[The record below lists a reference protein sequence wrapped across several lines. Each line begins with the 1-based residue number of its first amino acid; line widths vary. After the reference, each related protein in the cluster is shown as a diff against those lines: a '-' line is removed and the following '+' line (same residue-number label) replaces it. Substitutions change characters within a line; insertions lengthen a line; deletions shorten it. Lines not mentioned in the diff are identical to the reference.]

1 MAPHVKGAPAALVTN
16 QAKQFNLPNLP
27 PTVNFNNNGTF
38 DMNFITQ
45 TLQQTILALSML
57 TQHIEKYSPDIIL
70 VQEAKL
76 RPIHNIRIANCT
88 SYRNDCVADGHAA
101 GGGTLILIKNSIN
114 HFNPPIPQLQ
124 YSEATIVTIN
134 PPNFNPLTII
144 SIYIPPSS
152 DNRLFTLD
160 IEILRTVGMNEV
172 HCKMCNSGLDM
183 QVLKGKSGLA
193 ITFVLKCFAC
203 PYRVEFSSSN
213 FHEGTQIATI
223 NTRFVYA
230 MRSIGKGAE
239 AGRMFCGVMNLPQPP
254 TRFAPY
260 AVAVDGTWQKRGYT
274 SLNGVVTVTSIDT
287 GKVID
292 VDILSKYC
300 ACKNLPF
307 HEKDCKRNY
316 VGSSGAMEIQGASK
330 IFQRS
335 LSLHNARYITYL
347 GDGDCK
353 ANEYPIEK
361 LECIGHVMKRMGTR
375 LHRLKAQLKG
385 QILSDGKCLSGKNR
399 LTEHEID
406 NLQSYYGS
414 AIRRNHSSVQ
424 NMRQAIW
431 AIFLHKLSTDEY
443 PQHGFC
449 PIGEDSWCGF
459 KKAEASGKSYK
470 HKNSLPVAVVEAMR
484 PIFRDLSHP
493 DLLKKCLHG
502 KTQNPNESF
511 HNVVWSGVPK
521 ATFVQIETLSL
532 GVYDAVCSF
541 NDGNVSKLKMLQKMG
556 VEPGEFSVSAMKLL
570 DRERLMKAIYAFSGR
585 SKKIRKDKR
594 RKRKKEEDNIKK
606 NKRLSTSHPL
616 LRLTEKIAFGFQ
628 RGRSTGAVFLD
639 IQKAFDRVWIG
650 GLIYKLIINNFPFA
664 LIHIINSYLTNRSY
678 QVRVKDSLSNVY
690 NVNIGALQGNLL
702 GPIIFNIY
710 INDIP
715 THPQTSLNI
724 YADDTAI
731 ATTYKNHKYIT
742 KQLNNHLML
751 LEI

>member
-1 MAPHVKGAPAALVTN
+1 MPRLQKVFKKRKGKYYPRKNTINSKVSTTDCKLNA
-16 QAKQFNLPNLP
+16 QAEHAHDSKQSCAKEKKIPDLNESFSSFGDSVGILNAIMNLN
-27 PTVNFNNNGTF
+27 
-38 DMNFITQ
+38 
-45 TLQQTILALSML
+45 ILAFVF
-57 TQHIEKYSPDIIL
+57 K
-70 VQEAKL
+70 
-76 RPIHNIRIANCT
+76 
-88 SYRNDCVADGHAA
+88 
-101 GGGTLILIKNSIN
+101 
-114 HFNPPIPQLQ
+114 
-124 YSEATIVTIN
+124 
-134 PPNFNPLTII
+134 
-144 SIYIPPSS
+144 
-152 DNRLFTLD
+152 
-160 IEILRTVGMNEV
+160 NEV

-223 NTRFVYA
+223 NARFVYA

-260 AVAVDGTWQKRGYT
+260 CKRILNAAKLVYEDSIQNAAKEAICENEGNKNIAVAVDGTWQKRGYT

-335 LSLHNARYITYL
+335 LSLHNARYITYF

-353 ANEYPIEK
+353 AFD
-361 LECIGHVMKRMGTR
+361 
-375 LHRLKAQLKG
+375 A
-385 QILSDGKCLSGKNR
+385 
-399 LTEHEID
+399 
-406 NLQSYYGS
+406 SYYGS

-511 HNVVWSGVPK
+511 HNVVWSRVPK

-585 SKKIRKDKR
+585 SKKIRKDK
-594 RKRKKEEDNIKK
+594 KKKKKE
-606 NKRLSTSHPL
+606 R
-616 LRLTEKIAFGFQ
+616 R
-628 RGRSTGAVFLD
+628 R
-639 IQKAFDRVWIG
+639 
-650 GLIYKLIINNFPFA
+650 
-664 LIHIINSYLTNRSY
+664 
-678 QVRVKDSLSNVY
+678 
-690 NVNIGALQGNLL
+690 
-702 GPIIFNIY
+702 
-710 INDIP
+710 
-715 THPQTSLNI
+715 
-724 YADDTAI
+724 
-731 ATTYKNHKYIT
+731 
-742 KQLNNHLML
+742 
-751 LEI
+751 

>member
-1 MAPHVKGAPAALVTN
+1 MLKLNMHMIQSSHVQKKKKIPDLNESFSSFGDSVGILNAIM
-16 QAKQFNLPNLP
+16 NLN
-27 PTVNFNNNGTF
+27 
-38 DMNFITQ
+38 
-45 TLQQTILALSML
+45 ILAFVF
-57 TQHIEKYSPDIIL
+57 K
-70 VQEAKL
+70 
-76 RPIHNIRIANCT
+76 
-88 SYRNDCVADGHAA
+88 
-101 GGGTLILIKNSIN
+101 
-114 HFNPPIPQLQ
+114 
-124 YSEATIVTIN
+124 
-134 PPNFNPLTII
+134 
-144 SIYIPPSS
+144 
-152 DNRLFTLD
+152 
-160 IEILRTVGMNEV
+160 NEV

-254 TRFAPY
+254 TRFSPY
-260 AVAVDGTWQKRGYT
+260 GKRILNAAKLVYEDSIQNAAKEAICEREGNKNIAVAVDGTWRKRGYT

-287 GKVID
+287 G
-292 VDILSKYC
+292 
-300 ACKNLPF
+300 
-307 HEKDCKRNY
+307 
-316 VGSSGAMEIQGASK
+316 
-330 IFQRS
+330 
-335 LSLHNARYITYL
+335 
-347 GDGDCK
+347 DGDCK
-353 ANEYPIEK
+353 AFDAVKKKNIYGNEYPIEK

-375 LHRLKAQLKG
+375 LRRLKAQLKG
-385 QILSDGKCLSGKNR
+385 QILSDAVFRICGKLSGPF
-399 LTEHEID
+399 
-406 NLQSYYGS
+406 
-414 AIRRNHSSVQ
+414 
-424 NMRQAIW
+424 
-431 AIFLHKLSTDEY
+431 FLHKLSTDEY

-511 HNVVWSGVPK
+511 HNVVWSRVPK

-585 SKKIRKDKR
+585 SKKISKDKR

-606 NKRLSTSHPL
+606 NKV
-616 LRLTEKIAFGFQ
+616 K
-628 RGRSTGAVFLD
+628 TGYSAGSF
-639 IQKAFDRVWIG
+639 
-650 GLIYKLIINNFPFA
+650 
-664 LIHIINSYLTNRSY
+664 
-678 QVRVKDSLSNVY
+678 
-690 NVNIGALQGNLL
+690 
-702 GPIIFNIY
+702 
-710 INDIP
+710 
-715 THPQTSLNI
+715 
-724 YADDTAI
+724 
-731 ATTYKNHKYIT
+731 
-742 KQLNNHLML
+742 
-751 LEI
+751 

>member
-1 MAPHVKGAPAALVTN
+1 MLSCKVAAVSTTDCKLNAQAEHAHDSKQSCAKVKKIPDLNESFSSFGDSVGILNAIM
-16 QAKQFNLPNLP
+16 NLN
-27 PTVNFNNNGTF
+27 
-38 DMNFITQ
+38 
-45 TLQQTILALSML
+45 ILAFVF
-57 TQHIEKYSPDIIL
+57 K
-70 VQEAKL
+70 
-76 RPIHNIRIANCT
+76 
-88 SYRNDCVADGHAA
+88 
-101 GGGTLILIKNSIN
+101 
-114 HFNPPIPQLQ
+114 
-124 YSEATIVTIN
+124 
-134 PPNFNPLTII
+134 
-144 SIYIPPSS
+144 
-152 DNRLFTLD
+152 
-160 IEILRTVGMNEV
+160 NEV

-254 TRFAPY
+254 TRFSPY

-287 GKVID
+287 GK
-292 VDILSKYC
+292 
-300 ACKNLPF
+300 
-307 HEKDCKRNY
+307 
-316 VGSSGAMEIQGASK
+316 
-330 IFQRS
+330 
-335 LSLHNARYITYL
+335 
-347 GDGDCK
+347 
-353 ANEYPIEK
+353 
-361 LECIGHVMKRMGTR
+361 
-375 LHRLKAQLKG
+375 
-385 QILSDGKCLSGKNR
+385 
-399 LTEHEID
+399 
-406 NLQSYYGS
+406 SYYGS
-414 AIRRNHSSVQ
+414 AIRRNYSSVQ

-493 DLLKKCLHG
+493 DLLKNVCMEKH
-502 KTQNPNESF
+502 KTRMKVF
-511 HNVVWSGVPK
+511 HNVVWSRVPK

-606 NKRLSTSHPL
+606 NK
-616 LRLTEKIAFGFQ
+616 I
-628 RGRSTGAVFLD
+628 
-639 IQKAFDRVWIG
+639 
-650 GLIYKLIINNFPFA
+650 
-664 LIHIINSYLTNRSY
+664 
-678 QVRVKDSLSNVY
+678 VRVHYFVRGGFVGYRSRASSKHLSPHLPVGSLDSSGGSNRVCAASE
-690 NVNIGALQGNLL
+690 VARVGVESTKK
-702 GPIIFNIY
+702 
-710 INDIP
+710 P
-715 THPQTSLNI
+715 TPDVVVVFET
-724 YADDTAI
+724 
-731 ATTYKNHKYIT
+731 
-742 KQLNNHLML
+742 
-751 LEI
+751 

>member
-1 MAPHVKGAPAALVTN
+1 M
-16 QAKQFNLPNLP
+16 NLN
-27 PTVNFNNNGTF
+27 
-38 DMNFITQ
+38 
-45 TLQQTILALSML
+45 ILAFVF
-57 TQHIEKYSPDIIL
+57 K
-70 VQEAKL
+70 
-76 RPIHNIRIANCT
+76 
-88 SYRNDCVADGHAA
+88 
-101 GGGTLILIKNSIN
+101 
-114 HFNPPIPQLQ
+114 
-124 YSEATIVTIN
+124 
-134 PPNFNPLTII
+134 
-144 SIYIPPSS
+144 
-152 DNRLFTLD
+152 
-160 IEILRTVGMNEV
+160 NEV

-254 TRFAPY
+254 TRFSPY
-260 AVAVDGTWQKRGYT
+260 GKRILNAAKLVYEDSIQNAAKEAICENEGNKNIAVAVDGTWQKRGYT
-274 SLNGVVTVTSIDT
+274 SLNGVVTVTRALIQ
-287 GKVID
+287 
-292 VDILSKYC
+292 
-300 ACKNLPF
+300 
-307 HEKDCKRNY
+307 DCKRNY

-347 GDGDCK
+347 GDGNCK
-353 ANEYPIEK
+353 AFDVVKKKNIYGNEYPIEN

-375 LHRLKAQLKG
+375 LRRLKAQLKG

-470 HKNSLPVAVVEAMR
+470 HKHSLPVAVVEAMR

-511 HNVVWSGVPK
+511 HNVVWSCVPK

-606 NKRLSTSHPL
+606 NKV
-616 LRLTEKIAFGFQ
+616 K
-628 RGRSTGAVFLD
+628 TGYSAGSF
-639 IQKAFDRVWIG
+639 
-650 GLIYKLIINNFPFA
+650 
-664 LIHIINSYLTNRSY
+664 
-678 QVRVKDSLSNVY
+678 
-690 NVNIGALQGNLL
+690 
-702 GPIIFNIY
+702 
-710 INDIP
+710 
-715 THPQTSLNI
+715 
-724 YADDTAI
+724 
-731 ATTYKNHKYIT
+731 
-742 KQLNNHLML
+742 
-751 LEI
+751 

>member
-1 MAPHVKGAPAALVTN
+1 MPRLQKVFKKRKGKYYPRKNTINSKVSTTDYKLNA
-16 QAKQFNLPNLP
+16 QAEHAHDSKQSCAKEKKISHLNESFSSFGDSVGILNAIMNLN
-27 PTVNFNNNGTF
+27 
-38 DMNFITQ
+38 
-45 TLQQTILALSML
+45 ILAFVF
-57 TQHIEKYSPDIIL
+57 K
-70 VQEAKL
+70 
-76 RPIHNIRIANCT
+76 
-88 SYRNDCVADGHAA
+88 
-101 GGGTLILIKNSIN
+101 
-114 HFNPPIPQLQ
+114 
-124 YSEATIVTIN
+124 
-134 PPNFNPLTII
+134 
-144 SIYIPPSS
+144 
-152 DNRLFTLD
+152 
-160 IEILRTVGMNEV
+160 NEV

-203 PYRVEFSSSN
+203 PYRVELSSSN

-254 TRFAPY
+254 TRFSPY
-260 AVAVDGTWQKRGYT
+260 GKRILNAAKLVYEDSIQNSAKEAICKTEGNKNIAVAVDGTWQKRGYT

-353 ANEYPIEK
+353 AFDAVKKKNIYGNEYPIEK

-375 LHRLKAQLKG
+375 LRRLKAQLKG

-459 KKAEASGKSYK
+459 KRLK
-470 HKNSLPVAVVEAMR
+470 HQALP
-484 PIFRDLSHP
+484 
-493 DLLKKCLHG
+493 
-502 KTQNPNESF
+502 
-511 HNVVWSGVPK
+511 
-521 ATFVQIETLSL
+521 
-532 GVYDAVCSF
+532 
-541 NDGNVSKLKMLQKMG
+541 
-556 VEPGEFSVSAMKLL
+556 
-570 DRERLMKAIYAFSGR
+570 
-585 SKKIRKDKR
+585 
-594 RKRKKEEDNIKK
+594 
-606 NKRLSTSHPL
+606 
-616 LRLTEKIAFGFQ
+616 
-628 RGRSTGAVFLD
+628 
-639 IQKAFDRVWIG
+639 
-650 GLIYKLIINNFPFA
+650 
-664 LIHIINSYLTNRSY
+664 
-678 QVRVKDSLSNVY
+678 
-690 NVNIGALQGNLL
+690 
-702 GPIIFNIY
+702 
-710 INDIP
+710 
-715 THPQTSLNI
+715 TSLNSVNKRTGEGCNTLDALVKSVRI
-724 YADDTAI
+724 LTVKVPNRPEERVQMLLGAEVFYE
-731 ATTYKNHKYIT
+731 
-742 KQLNNHLML
+742 LML
-751 LEI
+751 PGQFKMKGSNVTFQNTVFGFIVSGSTSKDAKGKEHCGFIQAADNLEHSVKKFCEIENVEIDSVKNSELDICEKHFKNTHSRDDQGR

>member
-1 MAPHVKGAPAALVTN
+1 MPRLQKVFKKRKGKYYPRKNTINSKVSTTDCKLNA
-16 QAKQFNLPNLP
+16 QAEHAHDSKQSCAKEKKIHDLNESFSSFGDSVCILNAIMNLN
-27 PTVNFNNNGTF
+27 
-38 DMNFITQ
+38 
-45 TLQQTILALSML
+45 ILAFVF
-57 TQHIEKYSPDIIL
+57 K
-70 VQEAKL
+70 
-76 RPIHNIRIANCT
+76 
-88 SYRNDCVADGHAA
+88 
-101 GGGTLILIKNSIN
+101 
-114 HFNPPIPQLQ
+114 
-124 YSEATIVTIN
+124 
-134 PPNFNPLTII
+134 
-144 SIYIPPSS
+144 
-152 DNRLFTLD
+152 
-160 IEILRTVGMNEV
+160 NEV

-203 PYRVEFSSSN
+203 PYSVEFSSN

-260 AVAVDGTWQKRGYT
+260 GKRILNAAKLVYEDSIQNAAKEAICENEGNKNIAVAVDGTWQKRGYT

-330 IFQRS
+330 SFQRS

-353 ANEYPIEK
+353 AFDAVKKKNIYGNEYPIEK
-361 LECIGHVMKRMGTR
+361 LECIGHVIKRMGTR
-375 LHRLKAQLKG
+375 LRRLKAQLKG

-399 LTEHEID
+399 LTEHKID

-431 AIFLHKLSTDEY
+431 AIFCISSQLMNILNMVFV
-443 PQHGFC
+443 P
-449 PIGEDSWCGF
+449 
-459 KKAEASGKSYK
+459 SGKI
-470 HKNSLPVAVVEAMR
+470 HGV
-484 PIFRDLSHP
+484 DLKRLTH
-493 DLLKKCLHG
+493 
-502 KTQNPNESF
+502 
-511 HNVVWSGVPK
+511 
-521 ATFVQIETLSL
+521 QIETLSL

-541 NDGNVSKLKMLQKMG
+541 NDGNVSRLKMLQKMG

-606 NKRLSTSHPL
+606 NKALYRLPL
-616 LRLTEKIAFGFQ
+616 ITALWD
-628 RGRSTGAVFLD
+628 TGAEKSFISEEVYLKYFSYRPR
-639 IQKAFDRVWIG
+639 QKTKDRVVTAQEATCCHLGRVELQIRIREFQKTWEFHILNKMQYQCILG
-650 GLIYKLIINNFPFA
+650 IDFMKESKLTLDFDQKSLTIHDNQIKQLQKIESGLFSDQTEIT
-664 LIHIINSYLTNRSY
+664 HILYHEIDTGDKGPVVSRPYRY
-678 QVRVKDSLSNVY
+678 DRVKQGIIDYHIEKMLQEDTIRLIQSPYSSPVVLTRKNNGLPPDSPEEY
-690 NVNIGALQGNLL
+690 RFEID
-702 GPIIFNIY
+702 Y
-710 INDIP
+710 RK
-715 THPQTSLNI
+715 LN
-724 YADDTAI
+724 A
-731 ATTYKNHKYIT
+731 IT
-742 KQLNNHLML
+742 KYP
-751 LEI
+751 

>member
-1 MAPHVKGAPAALVTN
+1 
-16 QAKQFNLPNLP
+16 
-27 PTVNFNNNGTF
+27 
-38 DMNFITQ
+38 
-45 TLQQTILALSML
+45 
-57 TQHIEKYSPDIIL
+57 
-70 VQEAKL
+70 
-76 RPIHNIRIANCT
+76 
-88 SYRNDCVADGHAA
+88 
-101 GGGTLILIKNSIN
+101 
-114 HFNPPIPQLQ
+114 
-124 YSEATIVTIN
+124 
-134 PPNFNPLTII
+134 
-144 SIYIPPSS
+144 
-152 DNRLFTLD
+152 
-160 IEILRTVGMNEV
+160 
-172 HCKMCNSGLDM
+172 MCNSGLDM

-193 ITFVLKCFAC
+193 ITFVLKCFTC

-254 TRFAPY
+254 TRFSPY
-260 AVAVDGTWQKRGYT
+260 GKRILNAAKLVYEDLIQNAAKEAICENEGNKNIAVAVDGTWQKRGYT

-287 GKVID
+287 GNVID

-353 ANEYPIEK
+353 AFDAVKKKNIYGNEYPIEK

-375 LHRLKAQLKG
+375 LRRLKAQLKVKSC
-385 QILSDGKCLSGKNR
+385 Q
-399 LTEHEID
+399 T
-406 NLQSYYGS
+406 SYYGS
-414 AIRRNHSSVQ
+414 AIRRNHTSVQ

-459 KKAEASGKSYK
+459 KKAEASELHQLKYEAISVPQGSVRLVKKTQERKSSTCYLLITK
-470 HKNSLPVAVVEAMR
+470 GVTSSSPVPLKTRRER
-484 PIFRDLSHP
+484 ERDLSHP
-493 DLLKKCLHG
+493 DLLKKCLHV
-502 KTQNPNESF
+502 KTQNPDESF
-511 HNVVWSGVPK
+511 HNVVWSRVPK

-594 RKRKKEEDNIKK
+594 RKRKKE
-606 NKRLSTSHPL
+606 R
-616 LRLTEKIAFGFQ
+616 R
-628 RGRSTGAVFLD
+628 R
-639 IQKAFDRVWIG
+639 
-650 GLIYKLIINNFPFA
+650 
-664 LIHIINSYLTNRSY
+664 
-678 QVRVKDSLSNVY
+678 
-690 NVNIGALQGNLL
+690 
-702 GPIIFNIY
+702 
-710 INDIP
+710 
-715 THPQTSLNI
+715 
-724 YADDTAI
+724 
-731 ATTYKNHKYIT
+731 
-742 KQLNNHLML
+742 
-751 LEI
+751 